1 MEKLRKIKTTRK
13 TEKKLETL
21 SPFELK
27 DKLISLAKAHTHK
40 SASIMLNAGRGN
52 PNWISTKPREAFFTL
67 GLFALE
73 ESKRTMHPS
82 KDMAGMPKKNA
93 IAKRFGQFLHKNKAL
108 PGVGLLK
115 KSLKYGTGKN
125 DFNADEFVHE
135 LTDSIIGDNYPTPA
149 RMLPHFEAIV
159 QNYLDQEM
167 CNGKPPKGKYD
178 LFAVEGSTAGMC
190 YIFDSLMQNFLVK
203 RGDKIALL
211 VPIFTPYIEIPTL
224 DRNNFE
230 VININASGFTK
241 DGLHTWQYPDAEI
254 DKLKDPSIKIVFVV
268 NPSNPPSYAIH
279 PDTIKR
285 LIGIV
290 KNDNPGMMVI
300 SDDVYGTFVP
310 GFRSLMAELPQNTL
324 CAYSFSKYFGCTGWR
339 LGVVVLHQDNIFDK
353 KIAGLTE
360 AQKKVLHKRYGILSL
375 HPEKIKFIDRMVADS
390 RAVALNHT
398 AGLSLPQQAQMALF
412 SLFALLDEK
421 GKYKKMTQD
430 LIQKRLKL
438 LWTSVGFTLPAD
450 PLRAGYYAEIDMMLW
465 SKKFYGKGFAGYMKK
480 HFDPVDI
487 LFRLAE
493 KTSIVLL
500 NGGGFSGPE
509 WSIRVSLANLD
520 TPVYSKIG
528 KTIAEMLHEYA
539 AAWKGSS
546 ENKHNPLNDGRGKH
560 ASHN

>member
-1 MEKLRKIKTTRK
+1 MKALTKIKTTRK

-27 DKLISLAKAHTHK
+27 DKLLSLAATHTRK
-40 SASIMLNAGRGN
+40 STALMLNAGRGN
-52 PNWISTKPREAFFTL
+52 PNWIATQPRQAFFTL
-67 GLFALE
+67 GLFSIE

-82 KDMAGMPKKNA
+82 EDMAGMPHKA
-93 IAKRFGQFLHKNKAL
+93 GIAKRFDQFLSKNKTL
-108 PGVGLLK
+108 PGVDLLK
-115 KSLKYGTGKN
+115 QSLKYGTEEN
-125 DFNADEFVHE
+125 DFTADEFVHE
-135 LTDSIIGDNYPTPA
+135 LADSLIGDNYPTPA
-149 RMLPHFEAIV
+149 RMLPHTEAIV

-167 CNGKPPKGKYD
+167 CDGKPPKGKYD

-190 YIFDSLMQNFLVK
+190 YIFDSLMQNFLVS

-211 VPIFTPYIEIPTL
+211 VPTFTPYIEIPAL

-230 VININASGFTK
+230 VININASGTTK
-241 DGLHTWQYPDAEI
+241 DGLHTWQYPDIEI

-279 PDTIKR
+279 PNTIKR
-285 LIGIV
+285 LIKIV
-290 KNDNPGMMVI
+290 KNDNPGIMVI

-339 LGVVVLHQDNIFDK
+339 LGVVAIHQDNIFDK
-353 KIAGLTE
+353 KIAALTE
-360 AQKKVLHKRYGILSL
+360 AQKKALHKRYSILSL

-390 RAVALNHT
+390 RSVALNHT
-398 AGLSLPQQAQMALF
+398 AGLSLPQQAQMVLF
-412 SLFALLDEK
+412 SLSALLDKK
-421 GKYKKMTQD
+421 GNYKKETQN
-430 LIQKRLKL
+430 LVQKRLKL
-438 LWTSVGFTLPAD
+438 LWTSVGFTLPSD

-465 SKKFYGKGFAGYMKK
+465 SEKFYGNEFAAYMKK
-480 HFDPVDI
+480 NFDPVDI

-520 TPVYSKIG
+520 TPDYAIIG
-528 KTIAEMLHEYA
+528 KAIAEMLHEYA
-539 AAWKGSS
+539 AAWKGSPR
-546 ENKHNPLNDGRGKH
+546 NNHGTVRNGHAKH
-560 ASHN
+560 AVHN